1 MTFHWVRPAL
11 SQGHAVLADGMRCL
25 ALRLCLGL
33 GVVILG
39 LGAAAPVQAQTAT
52 PDLIQVNIPD
62 AEPAAP
68 TRSAEVRGLLPHAND
83 HHYFGLEATHPG
95 SAFAVTLTV
104 EPAAALAQGDGV
116 NFLVLTEEGL
126 NLFLAGANP
135 QAVKVAMGSPLLF
148 DQAGN
153 RLTAL
158 VPGSTESGYTVIVY
172 NQGTLP
178 VAYTLQVQ
186 GAILHDDAGQTY
198 ASYGLV
204 EPSTGGS
211 TSVQRLLTR
220 TSPVTAVDT
229 AALMASSLVVQR
241 LGATSATGS
250 EVAAPEV
257 AALDETSAL
266 VALDAPD
273 KLPPVAV
280 PVRARRVSGTLGTGH
295 DRHYLNLIADERMDE
310 ITLRLTTVQAT
321 APAGADQVGPV
332 NFWVMTQDGVRHL
345 IQGVQ
350 PGEVSLAV
358 GAMGQDG
365 VVEAHFRAA
374 PQVIYT
380 VVVFNE
386 RGEPVDYALQ
396 VTGGMVLDQYG
407 QTREAHAA
415 AMEML
420 ALAN

>member
-83 HHYFGLEATHPG
+83 HHNFGFEATHPG

-178 VAYTLQVQ
+178 VA
-186 GAILHDDAGQTY
+186 
-198 ASYGLV
+198 
-204 EPSTGGS
+204 
-211 TSVQRLLTR
+211 
-220 TSPVTAVDT
+220 
-229 AALMASSLVVQR
+229 
-241 LGATSATGS
+241 
-250 EVAAPEV
+250 
-257 AALDETSAL
+257 
-266 VALDAPD
+266 
-273 KLPPVAV
+273 
-280 PVRARRVSGTLGTGH
+280 
-295 DRHYLNLIADERMDE
+295 
-310 ITLRLTTVQAT
+310 
-321 APAGADQVGPV
+321 
-332 NFWVMTQDGVRHL
+332 
-345 IQGVQ
+345 
-350 PGEVSLAV
+350 
-358 GAMGQDG
+358 
-365 VVEAHFRAA
+365 
-374 PQVIYT
+374 
-380 VVVFNE
+380 
-386 RGEPVDYALQ
+386 
-396 VTGGMVLDQYG
+396 
-407 QTREAHAA
+407 
-415 AMEML
+415 
-420 ALAN
+420 